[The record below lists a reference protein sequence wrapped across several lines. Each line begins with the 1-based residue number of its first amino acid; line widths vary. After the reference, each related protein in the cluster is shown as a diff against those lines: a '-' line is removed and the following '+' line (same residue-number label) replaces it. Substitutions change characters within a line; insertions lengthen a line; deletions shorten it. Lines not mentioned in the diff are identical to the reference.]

1 MSRTAGKLHAGKMHA
16 GKLTAGAMSAGAMSA
31 GSLQEL
37 LKPHLHPK
45 TQQKM
50 LEGGFFPRLANIL
63 NFANKAYS
71 VIDKGISIGT
81 KGYKAYGQIKKG
93 VDEMRKKK
101 EPQAEVFPQEQ
112 MVYGLKTGGGL
123 KSKSK
128 STRKLPEALRKRAEF
143 IGKHMKNGKMTMKE
157 ASDLFKSQ
165 NK

>member
-1 MSRTAGKLHAGKMHA
+1 MSRTAGKLHA

-31 GSLQEL
+31 GALQQL

-45 TQQKM
+45 TEQKM
-50 LEGGFFPRLANIL
+50 LEGGFFPKIANIL
-63 NFANKAYS
+63 SFANKAYS
-71 VIDKGISIGT
+71 AIDKGIQIGT

-101 EPQAEVFPQEQ
+101 DEPMAVMPEQQ

-123 KSKSK
+123 KSK
-128 STRKLPEALRKRAEF
+128 RKLPEALRKRAEF
-143 IGKHMKNGKMTMKE
+143 IGKHMKNGKMTMKQ
-157 ASDLFKSQ
+157 ASELFKSQ

>member
-37 LKPHLHPK
+37 LQPHLHPK
-45 TQQKM
+45 TEQKM

-63 NFANKAYS
+63 NFANKAYG
-71 VIDKGISIGT
+71 VIDKGIQIGT

-101 EPQAEVFPQEQ
+101 DEPMEVFPQEQ
-112 MVYGLKTGGGL
+112 MAYGLKTGGGL

-128 STRKLPEALRKRAEF
+128 RKLPEALRKRAEF
-143 IGKHMKNGKMTMKE
+143 IGKHMKNGKMTMKQ

>member
-1 MSRTAGKLHAGKMHA
+1 MSRTGGSMKLHAGKMHGA
-16 GKLTAGAMSAGAMSA
+16 KLTAGAMSAGA
-31 GSLQEL
+31 LQKL
-37 LKPHLHPK
+37 LRPHLHPK
-45 TQQKM
+45 TEQKM
-50 LEGGFFPRLANIL
+50 LEGGFFPKIANIL
-63 NFANKAYS
+63 SFANKAYNA
-71 VIDKGISIGT
+71 IDKGIQIGT

-101 EPQAEVFPQEQ
+101 DEPMAVMPEQQ

-157 ASDLFKSQ
+157 ASELFKSQ

>member
-63 NFANKAYS
+63 NFANKAYG

-93 VDEMRKKK
+93 VDEMRKKMNHK
-101 EPQAEVFPQEQ
+101 
-112 MVYGLKTGGGL
+112 
-123 KSKSK
+123 
-128 STRKLPEALRKRAEF
+128 RKYF
-143 IGKHMKNGKMTMKE
+143 HKNKWFT
-157 ASDLFKSQ
+157 D
-165 NK
+165 

>member
-1 MSRTAGKLHAGKMHA
+1 MSRTAGKLNLHAEKMHA
-16 GKLTAGAMSAGAMSA
+16 GKLTAGAVSAGA
-31 GSLQEL
+31 LQDL
-37 LKPHLHPK
+37 LHPHLHPK
-45 TQQKM
+45 AEKKM

-63 NFANKAYS
+63 SFANKAYS
-71 VIDKGISIGT
+71 AIDKGISIGT

-101 EPQAEVFPQEQ
+101 DEPMEVFPQEQ
-112 MVYGLKTGGGL
+112 MAYGLKTGGGL
-123 KSKSK
+123 KSK
-128 STRKLPEALRKRAEF
+128 RKLPEALRKRAEF